1 MVTNKA
7 TGEKEEISKIVP
19 QLKAGAAVSLSRNDV
34 DYVATE
40 YGVVHLKGT
49 NIKERVELLISIAH
63 PKFRD
68 ELRRQAIEIGLIT
81 ES

>member
-19 QLKAGAAVSLSRNDV
+19 QLKPGAAVSLSRNDV